1 MERKLTSVIALYYIQ
16 KLIKM
21 ELDEILDQF
30 LGCHRP
36 KLKVNSK
43 MIQLHKVNMEEN
55 LVTLDK
61 AKIYIGHK
69 DQKL

>member
-1 MERKLTSVIALYYIQ
+1 
-16 KLIKM
+16 M

-30 LGCHRP
+30 LGYHRP

-55 LVTLDK
+55 LVTLEET
-61 AKIYIGHK
+61 KIS
-69 DQKL
+69 

>member
-55 LVTLDK
+55 LVTLE
-61 AKIYIGHK
+61 
-69 DQKL
+69 